1 MRTSRIL
8 AAALIV
14 AGIASGVARG
24 ATTLPVVWSA
34 GGLDAGTTGAGQAAR
49 IASDPAGNVAVV
61 SGPAA
66 SRDLA
71 VTSYT
76 ATGALRWRA
85 SVSPSIGTFVGDWV
99 AAAPNGDV
107 VAVGHNVNSSGNPL
121 ASTMARFASD
131 GTFQWRVDFAPPF
144 FPSTARLLVDSA
156 GNEYLASS
164 AVGTGMFVRKYSPSG
179 ALLWSQQDA
188 TTGGGFAVATSLA
201 LGPNGADVIA
211 TGTVSGGA
219 VWVTASYNASTGAR
233 NWLVSAPEGTAAR
246 DVVADATRVY
256 VTGQGVT
263 GGGTPSIKYWLTVV
277 AYDRATGA
285 RLWRTDKIAA
295 DGTDG
300 AGLRM
305 ALAPDGSVV
314 VAGQTNRGFLDWYT
328 VDLATNGAV
337 RWETVRDGGLNTN
350 EVPADVLVLAD
361 GTTVVTGVGGPNL
374 PGGFI
379 QGVTAGYSR
388 ERNAALGGVR
398 PDGHSLGDRAAERRP
413 LCDRRVR
420 RTGDVLATSKHR
432 RRSPI
437 CTREPRCDGA
447 GAELDRPDV
456 GQRIGESDGGPSGA
470 LQGRQVHGVRSRRNP
485 SRKRVELH
493 GQWAGSADDVQ
504 VPSARTQHGRRF
516 RVLEHG
522 ERAHEQVAIRGASAA
537 AGAPRT
543 RVCGI

>member
-201 LGPNGADVIA
+201 LAPNGADVIA

-246 DVVADATRVY
+246 DVVVDATRVY

-285 RLWRTDKIAA
+285 RLWRTDKMAA

-328 VDLATNGAV
+328 VDLATNGTV

-379 QGVTAGYSR
+379 QGVTAGYSASGTLLWEAFAR
-388 ERNAALGGVR
+388 MATVWETGLPNGDLCATGGYDALVTCWRPPSTGGVLPSAPVNLVATALGASSIGLTWVNGSASQTAVR
-398 PDGHSLGDRAAERRP
+398 VERCKGARCTAFALVATLP
-413 LCDRRVR
+413 GSASSFTDSGLAR
-420 RTGDVLATSKHR
+420 RTTYRYRVLAHNT
-432 RRSPI
+432 
-437 CTREPRCDGA
+437 
-447 GAELDRPDV
+447 V
-456 GQRIGESDGGPSGA
+456 GD
-470 LQGRQVHGVRSRRNP
+470 
-485 SRKRVELH
+485 
-493 GQWAGSADDVQ
+493 SAFSNTA
-504 VPSARTQHGRRF
+504 SARTSR
-516 RVLEHG
+516 
-522 ERAHEQVAIRGASAA
+522 
-537 AGAPRT
+537 
-543 RVCGI
+543 